1 MYKLNC
7 LTTTRFYLYV
17 LYCCRDNVFCVIIF
31 QCKKTATLYGLF
43 LTRNEAAL
51 FWEQDY
57 LVALLFFRS
66 M

>member
-51 FWEQDY
+51 FWE
-57 LVALLFFRS
+57 
-66 M
+66 